1 MKILANNKLGNN
13 FFKSMLIN
21 VIRQLLL
28 QFENSLKNQ

>member
-21 VIRQLLL
+21 VIQLLL